1 MRSPYYFPYH
11 AFFWTWMAGAV
22 HHAVAQ
28 APQEALS
35 LGPHRT
41 RSVVA
46 AADTVNIKPMRVL
59 DGEDAMYDFLPPQSS
74 GPRGNYRQF
83 LQNKNKRRG
92 QVFVGL
98 DGPWIEADIYDSQI
112 ANGATVGAWRNLV
125 IGSSAAGAR
134 KLFAMNMPVHSEGDS
149 KAVYAPGA
157 ADVLWEINSSD
168 SHFADLGFV
177 LQKPSVGMMRDG
189 TWVVI
194 LGNGYAD
201 KKGTVKLF
209 IINALTGALIQS
221 IALPGSAHN
230 GLGGVRLVLD
240 RQRQITAAYAG
251 DLQGKLWKFDF
262 SSERRS
268 DWGLAFGNTALYQAK
283 NAADQVEPITVSPSY
298 VAHPQGGNLVL
309 FGTGKSL
316 DSSDASS
323 HQVQSLYGVWDRVI
337 TGQHSGAIT
346 DAISSQ
352 SSGSAASG
360 ATSKL
365 IQQTLS
371 AMSGTP
377 YYRATTNAVNYAD
390 KRGWFIRLDKNPS
403 GSHFLLSPQ
412 LAMGGVFFQALSP
425 IDDAATAFAQRQG
438 ESVRFALNPF
448 TGSGLSTTPT
458 FEVKAGAL
466 DSAIGQTSVAS
477 EKKTLRRSWR
487 QIMNR
492 PAPGTITHAGGN
504 YAR

>member
-41 RSVVA
+41 RSAVA

-92 QVFVGL
+92 QGFVGL

-112 ANGATVGAWRNLV
+112 VNGATVGAWRNLV

-309 FGTGKSL
+309 FGTGKLL
-316 DSSDASS
+316 DPRDASR
-323 HQVQSLYGVWDRVI
+323 HQAQSLYGVWDKVV
-337 TGQHSGAIT
+337 TGQHSGAVA
-346 DAISSQ
+346 DAISAQ

-360 ATSKL
+360 ASSQL
-365 IQQTLS
+365 VQQTLS
-371 AMSGTP
+371 AISGTP
-377 YYRATTNAVNYAD
+377 LYRASMNAVNYTD
-390 KRGWFIRLDKNPS
+390 KRGWFIRLDKHPS
-403 GSHFLLSPQ
+403 DLPLASLHQ
-412 LAMGGVFFQALSP
+412 LALEREVFQARSP
-425 IDDAATAFAQRQG
+425 IDDAASAFALG
-438 ESVRFALNPF
+438 PGKSVNLVLHPL
-448 TGSGLSTTPT
+448 TGSAVSTAPPLNGHGD
-458 FEVKAGAL
+458 GAL
-466 DSAIGQTSVAS
+466 SSATGQTSVADG
-477 EKKTLRRSWR
+477 KIWVRRSWR

-504 YAR
+504 